1 MKKPKKLLTVGQP
14 SLKKTAKRLTP
25 PFGLAATFTNGHES
39 WYSFLVGAAFSWKN
53 VDYHYTSG
61 FDKNGKGYM
70 TGVSNVTSYLTGFQA
85 GLSWTQTNNSSF
97 ATGKTAKLRVS
108 GYYLF
113 GAELYDS
120 QLVIDS
126 KANGPE
132 MLYTTTCRI

>member
-1 MKKPKKLLTVGQP
+1 M
-14 SLKKTAKRLTP
+14 KKTAKRLTP

>member
-1 MKKPKKLLTVGQP
+1 
-14 SLKKTAKRLTP
+14 
-25 PFGLAATFTNGHES
+25 
-39 WYSFLVGAAFSWKN
+39 
-53 VDYHYTSG
+53 
-61 FDKNGKGYM
+61 M